1 MHTKSCI
8 LRVAH
13 SSRSDCLNCP
23 LRLSSVCLFYAFC
36 LLFFSESK
44 VEAYDRS
51 DFFGAD
57 NTEKGVVALLE
68 VANHSSLSIF
78 ASFVF

>member
-1 MHTKSCI
+1 MPTLLIEALLCVLI
-8 LRVAH
+8 L
-13 SSRSDCLNCP
+13 CF
-23 LRLSSVCLFYAFC
+23 LSS
-36 LLFFSESK
+36 FFSPESK

-68 VANHSSLSIF
+68 VSNRSSLSIF
-78 ASFVF
+78 YSFLF